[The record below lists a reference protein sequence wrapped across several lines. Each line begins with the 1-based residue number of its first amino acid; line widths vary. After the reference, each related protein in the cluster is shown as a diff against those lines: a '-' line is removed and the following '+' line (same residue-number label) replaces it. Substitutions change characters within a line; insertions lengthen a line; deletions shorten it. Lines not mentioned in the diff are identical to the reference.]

1 VGLIARALEAR
12 GLPTLSMSCL
22 WEVSQAF
29 KPPRTVFLDFPL
41 GCPAGKPNEAG
52 LQRDILRTAL
62 NAAPQF
68 GDPWKM
74 VELAF
79 QWSVDGNR
87 DWEETVRNDYRRGLG
102 VVTAHVADH
111 QARGESLVGREK
123 DLTIRCNC

>member
-1 VGLIARALEAR
+1 MGLIARALEAR
-12 GLPTLSMSCL
+12 GLPTLSISCL

-41 GCPAGKPNEAG
+41 GCPAGKPNEAD
-52 LQRDILRTAL
+52 LQRDILRAAL
-62 NAAPQF
+62 IAAPQF

-74 VELAF
+74 AELAF
-79 QWSVDGNR
+79 QWSAGGNR
-87 DWEETVRNDYRRGLG
+87 AWEETVRNDYRRGLG

-111 QARGESLVGREK
+111 QARGESLVGQEK

>member
-1 VGLIARALEAR
+1 M
-12 GLPTLSMSCL
+12 SMSCL

-41 GCPAGKPNEAG
+41 GCPAGKPNEAD
-52 LQRDILRTAL
+52 LQRDILRAAL
-62 NAAPQF
+62 IAAPQF

-74 VELAF
+74 VELPF
-79 QWSVDGNR
+79 QWSADGNR
-87 DWEETVRNDYRRGLG
+87 DWEETVRNDYRCGLG

-111 QARGESLVGREK
+111 QARGESVLGREK